1 MDKVKVHKFP
11 AKLQGLILLFSFL
24 LPHSIANTD
33 MLKRLNKQYKQIL
46 IDSHIGILFQL
57 SQRAVTTDLLKQRI
71 DTPLSLAQIIEID
84 KNWSNDK
91 NRQTQIT
98 QNQLAKYLSVLINS
112 QHYSFAELML
122 VDANGALV
130 AAYPLTSDF
139 WQGDEDK
146 FTKAIE
152 TNNFSVTPAQWD
164 ESTQR
169 YSFFMT
175 VPITQNTQTIGALI
189 AGLKV
194 TPEYMQSLEKA
205 SEQQR
210 L

>member
-1 MDKVKVHKFP
+1 MDRAKVHKFP
-11 AKLQGLILLFSFL
+11 AKLQGFILLCSFL
-24 LPHSIANTD
+24 LPQSIANTD
-33 MLKRLNKQYKQIL
+33 MLNRLNKQYKQIL
-46 IDSHIGILFQL
+46 IDSHIGVLFQL
-57 SQRAVTTDLLKQRI
+57 SQQTKTTEMLKQRNEN
-71 DTPLSLAQIIEID
+71 PLSLAQIIAID
-84 KNWSNDK
+84 KNWPQDK
-91 NRQTQIT
+91 KRQLQIT
-98 QNQLAKYLSVLINS
+98 QNQLAKHLANLIDS

-152 TNNFSVTPAQWD
+152 TNNFSVTSAQWD

-169 YSFFMT
+169 YSFFIT
-175 VPITQNTQTIGALI
+175 VPIADNTKTIGALI

-205 SEQQR
+205 LED
-210 L
+210 

>member
-1 MDKVKVHKFP
+1 MDKAKVHKFP
-11 AKLQGLILLFSFL
+11 AKLQGFILLCSFL

-33 MLKRLNKQYKQIL
+33 MLNRLNKQYKQIL
-46 IDSHIGILFQL
+46 IDSHIGVLFQL
-57 SQRAVTTDLLKQRI
+57 SQQTQTLELLKQRNNQ
-71 DTPLSLAQIIEID
+71 PLSLAQIIEID
-84 KNWSNDK
+84 KNWPKDK
-91 NRQTQIT
+91 NRQLQIT
-98 QNQLAKYLSVLINS
+98 QNPLAKHLSSLIDS
-112 QHYSFAELML
+112 HHYSFAEIML

-146 FTKAIE
+146 FTVSIE
-152 TNNFSVTPAQWD
+152 TKNYSVTPAQWD

-175 VPITQNTQTIGALI
+175 VPITADTQTIGALI

-205 SEQQR
+205 SKQ
-210 L
+210 